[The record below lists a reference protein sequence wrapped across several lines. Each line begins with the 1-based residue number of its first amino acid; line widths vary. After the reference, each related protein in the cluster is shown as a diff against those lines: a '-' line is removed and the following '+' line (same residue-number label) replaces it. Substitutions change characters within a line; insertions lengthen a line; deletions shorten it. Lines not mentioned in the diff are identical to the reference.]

1 MTRYEFDDDLYDAP
15 GHLIRRLQQA
25 AVSMFMTE
33 TASAGLDLT
42 PVQFGALTMTKHHP
56 GIDQVTLAGLIAYDK
71 ATIGE
76 VVSRLIAK
84 GLLTRI
90 VSSADRRSRELYVT
104 DAGSRQLMK
113 MTPGVWRVQQ
123 QLLAALSESE
133 QVQFLDL
140 LKKVTESVN
149 ERSRAPLRTA
159 DS

>member
-1 MTRYEFDDDLYDAP
+1 MRRYEFDDDLYDAP

-90 VSSADRRSRELYVT
+90 VSSADRRCRELYVT
-104 DAGSRQLMK
+104 DAGSRQLTK

-133 QVQFLDL
+133 QVQFLKL

>member
-1 MTRYEFDDDLYDAP
+1 MRRYEFDDDLYDAP

-42 PVQFGALTMTKHHP
+42 PVQFGALTMTKHYP

-104 DAGSRQLMK
+104 DAGSRQLVK
-113 MTPGVWRVQQ
+113 MTPGVRRVQQ

>member
-1 MTRYEFDDDLYDAP
+1 MRRYEFDDDLYDAP

-104 DAGSRQLMK
+104 DAGSRQLTK